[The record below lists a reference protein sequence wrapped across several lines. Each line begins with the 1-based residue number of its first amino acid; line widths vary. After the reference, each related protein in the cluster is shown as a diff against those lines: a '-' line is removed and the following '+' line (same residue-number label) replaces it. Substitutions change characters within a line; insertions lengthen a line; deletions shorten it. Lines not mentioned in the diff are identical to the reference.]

1 MSNEK
6 PTAPREEAGAL
17 AYRPIFDPKKPAQAE
32 HGCLGTISPYGRPRK
47 AIPYVYH
54 LPEIALAVNVAL
66 ATHRPL
72 LLSGRPGAGKSTLA
86 RIVASCLA
94 WEYQE
99 ETITSRTQANDL
111 LWKFD
116 ALERLSDASTPD
128 VRVREEAYYVEPGVL
143 WWTFDPVS
151 ACNASRRKGGREQPP
166 SLEKIRGVVVLLD
179 EIDKAEP
186 DVPNDLLVPIGSG
199 EFHPKGHDQP
209 VRARTDYLLC
219 ITTNGERELPQ
230 AFVRRC
236 VTLSLKRPTD
246 RQLREIAASHHRDLQ
261 PDSPLLDQVV
271 AAFKTL
277 EGEMLRLHRRPPST
291 AEFLDAVDACLA
303 LEPSDVAELARFTM
317 RKIVEVQDHEE

>member
-1 MSNEK
+1 MK
-6 PTAPREEAGAL
+6 PAAASEETSAFT
-17 AYRPIFDPKKPAQAE
+17 YRPIFDPEKPAQAE
-32 HGCLGTISPYGRPRK
+32 YGCLGTISPYGRPK
-47 AIPYVYH
+47 NAIPYVYH

-86 RIVASCLA
+86 RDVASCLA

-116 ALERLSDASTPD
+116 ALERLSDASTPE

-151 ACNASRRKGGREQPP
+151 ACNASRRNAGKEQP
-166 SLEKIRGVVVLLD
+166 SELTKIRGVVVLLD

-186 DVPNDLLVPIGSG
+186 DVPNDLLVPLGGG
-199 EFHPKGHDQP
+199 EFHPKGHDHP
-209 VRARTDYLLC
+209 VRAQKEYLLC

-236 VTLSLKRPTD
+236 VTLSLKRPSD
-246 RQLREIAASHHRDLQ
+246 SQLRDIAAKHHPRLK
-261 PDSPLLDQVV
+261 PDSQLLDQILS
-271 AAFKTL
+271 AFNTL
-277 EGEMLRLHRRPPST
+277 EVEMVRMHRRPPST

-303 LEPSDVAELARFTM
+303 LNPSDVAELAQFTM
-317 RKIVEVQDHEE
+317 RKIVEVQERDE

>member
-6 PTAPREEAGAL
+6 PARQRNAFE
-17 AYRPIFDPKKPAQAE
+17 YRPIFDPEKPAPVE
-32 HGCLGTISPYGRPRK
+32 HGCLGTISPYGRPLK
-47 AIPYVYH
+47 IIPYVYH
-54 LPEIALAVNVAL
+54 LPEIALAVNIAL

-86 RIVASCLA
+86 RHVASCLA

-116 ALERLSDASTPD
+116 ALMRLSDASTPN
-128 VRVREEAYYVEPGVL
+128 VRVRDEGYYVDPGVL

-151 ACNASRRKGGREQPP
+151 AFKASRRNAQRKQP
-166 SLEKIRGVVVLLD
+166 SELTEIRGVVVLLD

-186 DVPNDLLVPIGSG
+186 DVPNDLLIPLGGG
-199 EFHPKGHDQP
+199 EFNPRGHDHP
-209 VRARTDYLLC
+209 VRAQKEHLVC

-230 AFVRRC
+230 AFLRRC

-246 RQLREIAASHHRDLQ
+246 SQLRDIAARHHLGLE
-261 PDSPLLDQVV
+261 PDSPLLDKVLS
-271 AAFKTL
+271 AFNKL
-277 EGEMLRLHRRPPST
+277 ETEMIRSHRRPPST
-291 AEFLDAVDACLA
+291 AEFLDAIDACLA
-303 LEPSDVAELARFTM
+303 LEPSDVAELAQFTM
-317 RKIVEVQDHEE
+317 RKTVEAQERDE